1 MKLNILI
8 ESFIKTMLIIIIWF
22 SIIIIFVLNNLWW
35 NLSFFSTYID
45 KLYDYNIIWKII
57 KDNIPIFLP
66 FIWSYIIFIWYI
78 SLKKWLSIT
87 EWLNWS
93 YFHVLWII
101 FRWINFVL
109 LLFLVYLYNKSNYF
123 ELFIISVFS
132 LFFLNIISSKII
144 LTYNQT
150 RNDYESLEIINSFK
164 KWPLNV
170 QDIIDAHKEV
180 INWNINSLKVLAT
193 WILVYFQYFSWI
205 SFIISILAFP
215 IWILLKFNLITIIYF
230 HISFIL
236 IYISFNLISN
246 LFPWYV
252 RIRYWNKNINWFLL
266 EKTKDK
272 LILLTKKET
281 LVFDASK
288 IDYIKINKK

>member
-1 MKLNILI
+1 MQT
-8 ESFIKTMLIIIIWF
+8 FQ
-22 SIIIIFVLNNLWW
+22 
-35 NLSFFSTYID
+35 LSFFSTYID

-57 KDNIPIFLP
+57 KDNISIFLP

-150 RNDYESLEIINSFK
+150 RNDYKSLEIINSFK
-164 KWPLNV
+164 KWSLNV

-180 INWNINSLKVLAT
+180 ISWNINSLKVLAT

-205 SFIISILAFP
+205 SFIISILVFP
-215 IWILLKFNLITIIYF
+215 IWMLLKFNLITIIYF
-230 HISFIL
+230 HVSF
-236 IYISFNLISN
+236 F
-246 LFPWYV
+246 LF
-252 RIRYWNKNINWFLL
+252 IFHS
-266 EKTKDK
+266 T
-272 LILLTKKET
+272 
-281 LVFDASK
+281 
-288 IDYIKINKK
+288 

>member
-1 MKLNILI
+1 MKLNPLI
-8 ESFIKTMLIIIIWF
+8 ESFIKTMLFIIICF
-22 SIIIIFVLNNLWW
+22 SIIIIFILNNLWW
-35 NLSFFSTYID
+35 HLTFFSIYVD
-45 KLYDYNIIWKII
+45 KLYNYNSIWKLI
-57 KDNIPIFLP
+57 KDNISIFLP

-101 FRWINFVL
+101 FRWINFL
-109 LLFLVYLYNKSNYF
+109 LFLFLVYLFNKSNYF
-123 ELFIISVFS
+123 ELFIISIFS
-132 LFFLNIISSKII
+132 LFFLNIISSRI
-144 LTYNQT
+144 LILYNQI
-150 RNDYESLEIINSFK
+150 RNNYESLEIINTFK
-164 KWPLNV
+164 KSPLSGK
-170 QDIIDAHKEV
+170 DIIDAHKEIIEWKTNTLNV
-180 INWNINSLKVLAT
+180 FAT

-205 SFIISILAFP
+205 SFIISILVFP
-215 IWILLKFNLITIIYF
+215 ILILLKFNLITIIYF

-246 LFPWYV
+246 LFPWFV
-252 RIRYWNKNINWFLL
+252 TIRYWNKNINWFLL

-281 LVFDASK
+281 LIFDSSK